1 MQDLKDMVAVV
12 TGGASG
18 IGRGI
23 CRALAEDGAK
33 LVIAD
38 IEASRAEEV
47 AKNLQESGAEA
58 IAAACDVTDPDSIAA
73 VADKAYDT
81 FGKVNILCNNA
92 GVHVSGR
99 ARHMT
104 EGDWDWLMNVN
115 LKSIFMAVRTFLP
128 RMLEAGEPMHIQN
141 TASEHGVGLPD
152 LGRAVGYTAS
162 KHAVVGFSEVLRAE
176 NEKYNLE
183 VSVLCPGLVRTDIY
197 DSARNRNEA
206 SYGEGQRIAKEV
218 GEPAMADGMHPDT
231 AGRIAV
237 DGIKDN
243 DPFILTHPYIREF
256 VDRRYQQVSVALD
269 KADARNLTVEQ
280 SGRHYR

>member
-1 MQDLKDMVAVV
+1 MQDLKDKVAVV

-23 CRALAEDGAK
+23 CRALAEDGAR
-33 LVIAD
+33 VVVAD
-38 IEASRAEEV
+38 IEVGRAEDV
-47 AKNLQESGAEA
+47 AKELQESGAEA
-58 IAAACDVTDPDSIAA
+58 IAAACDVTDPASIAA
-73 VADKAYDT
+73 VVDKAYDT

-115 LKSIFMAVRTFLP
+115 LKSIFTAVRTFLP
-128 RMLEAGEPMHIQN
+128 RMLESGEPMHIQN

-176 NEKYNLE
+176 NAKYNLE

-197 DSARNRNEA
+197 DSARNRDEA

-237 DGIKDN
+237 DGIRDN

-256 VDRRYQQVSVALD
+256 VDRRYQQVSAALD